1 MRFLVY
7 GAIPPGADP
16 TPYLTAEATRV
27 QELIADGTA
36 EASYVRAD
44 RAGAYAVI
52 NTADRDAAQA
62 VMQTM
67 PLAQAGLLELTFVE
81 LGPPGP

>member
-7 GAIPPGADP
+7 AAIQPGADP
-16 TPYLTAEATRV
+16 TPYLAAEAARV
-27 QELIADGTA
+27 HELIADGTA

-52 NTADRDAAQA
+52 NTADLDAAQA

-67 PLAQAGLLELTFVE
+67 PLAQAELLELTFVE
-81 LGPPGP
+81 LVPPSP

>member
-7 GAIPPGADP
+7 AAIPPGADL
-16 TPYLTAEATRV
+16 TPYLAAEATRV

-44 RAGAYAVI
+44 RAGAYIVI
-52 NTADRDAAQA
+52 NAADLDAGRAI
-62 VMQTM
+62 MQTM

-81 LGPPGP
+81 LVPPGP

>member
-7 GAIPPGADP
+7 GAIPHGADP
-16 TPYLTAEATRV
+16 TPYLAAEAARV

-36 EASYVRAD
+36 EATYVRAD
-44 RAGAYAVI
+44 RAGAYVVI
-52 NTADRDAAQA
+52 NTADLDAAKA

-81 LGPPGP
+81 LVAAGP